1 MVSSIWRSAATSAC
15 SLHGSPSIHFLPGAR
30 FLLTPMLRMFPPL
43 KHAAACFDL
52 HPLWTAL
59 EASRRSRTCSVRDT
73 AGRPFK
79 SDGHDYLVLLFLY
92 GNDQDSRSDRLLSRK
107 KKTPVS
113 TGVLVVPLVGLE
125 PTRSHDH
132 RILSPAR
139 LPIPPQ
145 GVSISGGNRT
155 HTPSRILEPKSS
167 ASA

>member
-107 KKTPVS
+107 RDS
-113 TGVLVVPLVGLE
+113 GIN
-125 PTRSHDH
+125 RS
-132 RILSPAR
+132 LGG
-139 LPIPPQ
+139 PP
-145 GVSISGGNRT
+145 GGSRT
-155 HTPSRILEPKSS
+155 HTISRSPDFKSS
-167 ASA
+167 ASANSTTGGEYLRWESNPHTLTDTGT

>member
-92 GNDQDSRSDRLLSRK
+92 GAMIMIVDVIASCQE

-145 GVSISGGNRT
+145 GGEYLRWESNP
-155 HTPSRILEPKSS
+155 HILTDTGT
-167 ASA
+167 